1 MKALANLVE
10 QAPTDTPMCLISF
23 PISFFLPHNK
33 AVSKSWWIGRFRGH
47 PCTIVSMYCNVCHKM
62 CAKSMFSNEGIIVT
76 KGYNTKMPF
85 DQHITNYI
93 IFRHGI
99 KNCVS
104 SVFLVTVLPQRKLK
118 YIPHLTKQCLF
129 TWLAERWIRNPIYKP
144 RLLTT
149 SCMKNNRVT
158 NIWQCKT

>member
-1 MKALANLVE
+1 MLSR
-10 QAPTDTPMCLISF
+10 D
-23 PISFFLPHNK
+23 
-33 AVSKSWWIGRFRGH
+33 
-47 PCTIVSMYCNVCHKM
+47 TIVLIRLNCYFQKINFFFSLVQWLLVYYFIVSISCNVCHKM

>member
-1 MKALANLVE
+1 MLSR
-10 QAPTDTPMCLISF
+10 D
-23 PISFFLPHNK
+23 
-33 AVSKSWWIGRFRGH
+33 
-47 PCTIVSMYCNVCHKM
+47 TIVLIRLNCYFQKINFFFSLVQWLLVYYFIVSVYCNVGHKM